1 MEVRGRGQPAEAEV
15 LSEETPGH
23 GCQFLDGEE
32 AEEPAASGLPPGRRL
47 PSAAT
52 VGPRSRCSTE
62 GQQGRNG
69 NARSG
74 EKTHEIQG
82 GRWEERPG
90 SWRHIIIFQ
99 DSKIKSIFL
108 LFFSV
113 RRPIR
118 AAQEALSG
126 GRDDSQQRRCHAARS
141 AGFLERKGGKK
152 KQNLNT
158 LQTQRGFVALRGIL

>member
-99 DSKIKSIFL
+99 DSKIKSIF
-108 LFFSV
+108 FF
-113 RRPIR
+113 
-118 AAQEALSG
+118 
-126 GRDDSQQRRCHAARS
+126 
-141 AGFLERKGGKK
+141 F
-152 KQNLNT
+152 
-158 LQTQRGFVALRGIL
+158 F

>member
-99 DSKIKSIFL
+99 DSKIKSFFFFFL
-108 LFFSV
+108 AYDDLFV
-113 RRPIR
+113 PLRRR
-118 AAQEALSG
+118 CQEAETTPNN
-126 GRDDSQQRRCHAARS
+126 
-141 AGFLERKGGKK
+141 AGVTPQDLLGFWREKEVKK
-152 KQNLNT
+152 NKT
-158 LQTQRGFVALRGIL
+158 